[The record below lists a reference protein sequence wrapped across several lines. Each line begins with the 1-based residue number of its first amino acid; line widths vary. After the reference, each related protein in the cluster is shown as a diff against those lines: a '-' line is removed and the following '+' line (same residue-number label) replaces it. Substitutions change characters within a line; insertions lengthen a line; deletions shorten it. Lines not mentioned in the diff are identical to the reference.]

1 MLIGQSKVGAGLCVK
16 CLEFAE
22 CILQVKIAVNPLYI
36 IHVGAVRQVTKLV
49 LNVIRTAR
57 DILQD
62 VPHENRVKVVNLGVT
77 GMVVCVPQLGDLE
90 AV

>member
-1 MLIGQSKVGAGLCVK
+1 MLIGQSKVGARLLVK

-22 CILQVKIAVNPLYI
+22 RILQVKIAVNALNI

-49 LNVIRTAR
+49 LNVVRTTR
-57 DILQD
+57 EVLQD
-62 VPHENRVKVVNLGVT
+62 VPHENGVKVVYFCIT
-77 GMVVCVPQLGDLE
+77 WVVISVPEFGDLE